1 MTQYLYGILTV
12 NYYFGMIDISFRNGN
27 NLGGL
32 DIGVPF
38 EILDKNGIWHKT
50 RLVNRF
56 GNIILMNI
64 GVPVEAVIGCNVRIA
79 VN

>member
-1 MTQYLYGILTV
+1 MTQYLYGILAV

-27 NLGGL
+27 SLGGL
-32 DIGVPF
+32 EIGVPF
-38 EILDKNGIWHKT
+38 EILDNKGIWHKT